1 VKEGLLILGDHL
13 PDPHTRERVTQA
25 ERHRSFVELAVRAES
40 RGFDSVWLGE
50 HHLCDYILSS
60 PPVVLAA
67 IAERTRGLRLG
78 TAVTLLGSL
87 DPVRA
92 AEDYATVDALSG
104 GRVEV
109 VAGRGVLKRIYRDFG
124 HDPERSREIYAEN
137 VELLLRLWTERD
149 VHWSG
154 RFRAPLDGVTVT
166 PAPVQT
172 PHPPLWI
179 GGGSSFDS
187 VDLAARLGL
196 PLMLPS
202 VLAPPEAFL
211 PMVER
216 YRARFAA
223 SGHAHAKPRVGACS
237 HVHVADDS
245 EAARRRWQP
254 YHMNYLNWVTGLM
267 VWGGINIETPAG
279 DLRPPSLDFE
289 RLIRGPSVCGSPAE
303 VADRILRMRDAL
315 GLDLHIAMFDHGGM
329 PEKLVHETLDLFAS
343 RVLPEL
349 VRAA

>member
-13 PDPHTRERVTQA
+13 PDPHTGERVTQA
-25 ERHRSFVELAVRAES
+25 ARHRQFVEFAVRAEALE
-40 RGFDSVWLGE
+40 FDSVWLGE

-67 IAERTRGLRLG
+67 IGERTRRLRLG
-78 TAVTLLGSL
+78 TAVTLLGNL

-109 VAGRGVLKRIYRDFG
+109 VAGRGVLKRTYRDFG
-124 HDPERSREIYAEN
+124 HDPADSRALYTEN
-137 VELLLRLWTERD
+137 VELLLRLWSESD

-154 RFRAPLDGVTVT
+154 RFRAPLDAVTVT
-166 PAPVQT
+166 PGPVQK

-211 PMVER
+211 PMTER

-223 SGHAHAKPRVGACS
+223 AGHTHAVPRVGACS
-237 HVHVADDS
+237 HVHVAEDS
-245 EAARRRWQP
+245 EVARKRWQP
-254 YHMNYLNWVTGLM
+254 FHMNYLNWVTGLM
-267 VWGGINIETPAG
+267 VWGGMNVEAATGNA
-279 DLRPPSLDFE
+279 RPPSLDFE
-289 RLIRGPSVCGSPAE
+289 RLIGGPSVCGSPAE
-303 VADRILRMRDAL
+303 VADRILGMREKL

-329 PEKLVHETLDLFAS
+329 PEKLVLETLELFGT

-349 VRAA
+349 ARA

>member
-1 VKEGLLILGDHL
+1 MNEGLLILGDHL
-13 PDPHTRERVTQA
+13 PDPHSGERVSQA
-25 ERHRSFVELAVRAES
+25 QRHRQFVDLGVRAEEL
-40 RGFDSVWLGE
+40 GFESVWLGE

-67 IAERTRGLRLG
+67 IAMLTRRLRLG
-78 TAVTLLGSL
+78 TAVTLLGNL

-109 VAGRGVLKRIYRDFG
+109 VAGRGVLKRTYRDFG
-124 HDPERSREIYAEN
+124 RDPADSRELYREN
-137 VELLLRLWTERD
+137 IELLLRLWTETD
-149 VHWSG
+149 VRWSG

-166 PAPVQT
+166 PGPVQK

-179 GGGSSFDS
+179 GGGSSSDS

-202 VLAPPEAFL
+202 VLAPPQSFA

-216 YRARFAA
+216 YRERFAA
-223 SGHAHAKPRVGACS
+223 AGHPHAEPRVGACS
-237 HVHVADDS
+237 HVHVAVDS

-267 VWGGINIETPAG
+267 VWGGINVDSSGGSA
-279 DLRPPSLDFE
+279 RPPSLDFE
-289 RLIRGPSVCGSPAE
+289 RLLAGPSVCGSPAE
-303 VADRILRMRDAL
+303 VSDRILGMREAL

-329 PEKLVHETLDLFAS
+329 PEKLVLETLELFAA

-349 VRAA
+349 ARA

>member
-13 PDPHTRERVTQA
+13 PDPHSGERVSQA
-25 ERHRSFVELAVRAES
+25 QRHRQFVELAVRAEAL
-40 RGFDSVWLGE
+40 GFDSVWLGE

-67 IAERTRGLRLG
+67 IASLTRDLRLG
-78 TAVTLLGSL
+78 TAVTLLGNL

-109 VAGRGVLKRIYRDFG
+109 VAGRGVLKRTYRDFG
-124 HDPERSREIYAEN
+124 HDPADSRALYREN
-137 VELLLRLWTERD
+137 IELLLRLWTETD

-166 PAPVQT
+166 PGPVQK

-179 GGGSSFDS
+179 GGGSSVDS
-187 VDLAARLGL
+187 VDLAASLGL

-202 VLAPPEAFL
+202 VLAPPQAFL

-216 YRARFAA
+216 YRARFASA
-223 SGHAHAKPRVGACS
+223 GHTHAKPRVGACS
-237 HVHVADDS
+237 HVHVAEDS
-245 EAARRRWQP
+245 ETARRRWQP
-254 YHMNYLNWVTGLM
+254 YHMNYLDWVTGLM
-267 VWGGINIETPAG
+267 VWGGINIDGSTG
-279 DLRPPSLDFE
+279 STRSPSLDFE
-289 RLIRGPSVCGSPAE
+289 RLILGPSVCGSPAE
-303 VADRILRMRDAL
+303 VADRILGMREAL

-329 PEKLVHETLDLFAS
+329 PEKLVFETLELFGA

-349 VRAA
+349 VRA

>member
-1 VKEGLLILGDHL
+1 MKEGLLILGDHL
-13 PDPHTRERVTQA
+13 PDPHTGERVSQA
-25 ERHRSFVELAVRAES
+25 QRQRQFVDLAVRAEAL
-40 RGFDSVWLGE
+40 GFDSVWLGE

-67 IAERTRGLRLG
+67 IASRTRSLRLG
-78 TAVTLLGSL
+78 TAVTLLGNL

-92 AEDYATVDALSG
+92 AEDYATVDALSD

-109 VAGRGVLKRIYRDFG
+109 VAGRGVLKRTYSDFG
-124 HDPERSREIYAEN
+124 HDPADSRELYREN
-137 VELLLRLWTERD
+137 IELLLRLWTETD

-166 PAPVQT
+166 PGPVQK

-179 GGGSSFDS
+179 GGGSSVDS
-187 VDLAARLGL
+187 VDLAANLGL

-202 VLAPPEAFL
+202 VLAPPQAFL

-216 YRARFAA
+216 YRERFAA
-223 SGHAHAKPRVGACS
+223 AGHTHAVPRVGACS
-237 HVHVADDS
+237 HVHVAEES
-245 EAARRRWQP
+245 ATARRRWQP
-254 YHMNYLNWVTGLM
+254 YHMNYLGWVAGLM
-267 VWGGINIETPAG
+267 AWGGINVDAVG
-279 DLRPPSLDFE
+279 GSARPPSLDFE
-289 RLIRGPSVCGSPAE
+289 RLIAGPSVCGSPTE
-303 VADRILRMRDAL
+303 VADRILGMRDAL

-329 PEKLVHETLDLFAS
+329 PEKLVFETLDLFGA

-349 VRAA
+349 VRA

>member
-1 VKEGLLILGDHL
+1 MDEGLLILGDHL
-13 PDPHTRERVTQA
+13 ADPHTGMRSSQA
-25 ERHRSFVELAVRAES
+25 ERHRQFVELGAYSEVL
-40 RGFDSVWLGE
+40 GFDSIWLGE

-67 IAERTRGLRLG
+67 IAERTRRLRLG
-78 TAVTLLGSL
+78 TAVTLLGTL

-104 GRVEV
+104 GRLEV
-109 VAGRGVLKRIYRDFG
+109 VAGRGVLKRTYRDFG
-124 HDPERSREIYAEN
+124 LDPADSRELYGEN
-137 VELLLRLWTERD
+137 VELLLRLWTETD

-154 RFRAPLDGVTVT
+154 TFRAPLDGVTVA
-166 PAPVQT
+166 PAPVQK

-187 VDLAARLGL
+187 IDLAARLGL

-202 VLAPPEAFL
+202 VLAPPEAFA

-216 YRARFAA
+216 YRERFAA
-223 SGHAHAKPRVGACS
+223 AGHRDASPRVGACS
-237 HVHVADDS
+237 HVHVGVDS
-245 EAARRRWQP
+245 ETARRVWRP
-254 YHMNYLNWVTGLM
+254 YHLNYLGWVAGLM
-267 VWGGINIETPAG
+267 AQAGVNIDSGGAA
-279 DLRPPSLDFE
+279 PPSLDFE

-303 VADRILRMRDAL
+303 VSDRILGMRERL

-329 PEKLVHETLDLFAS
+329 PEKLVLETLELFAS
-343 RVLPEL
+343 RVLPAIS
-349 VRAA
+349 AA